1 MNERHLLNKIL
12 EEGENEH
19 IEMKRILTEKDLV
32 ENRKRKIIA
41 QLRYITDEHTGLFVL
56 GVEDINNKKWEI
68 YGLKE
73 KELVVSENI
82 LQKLCDSAKIK
93 IKERIRVKTE
103 KGFVGIYKLEQDT
116 NSEIH
121 MINVNFLG
129 RVNAGKSTLIGVLAS
144 GRLDDGKGD
153 RRSFLL
159 KHPQELIKGQTAD
172 LHVLFLAFDEQGKPL
187 YPRNPLSVD
196 ERKRILGIARKIA
209 TLVDAPGH
217 EEFAKTM
224 IRSVL
229 GAFNQYGIVLIP
241 VDDEYELI
249 MSALQSTGEAKL
261 DNITREHILLMISRE
276 TPFFIVLNK
285 IDKVSEDKLSFV
297 LSVVKHTLKRV
308 GKIPLVVRSETDIEI
323 VLKEIKRNIIVP
335 ILLISTVNG
344 TNIDFLVR
352 ILGNL
357 EPNISENIL
366 KKPALAYID
375 KIYRDIPGTNVVI
388 TGTIVS
394 GVLKEGQTVKV
405 GPDDMGNFYNAKIK
419 SLEIFNQRVSTV
431 MAGDVFGAELKKI
444 DSSII
449 RRGQVIAD
457 LDFPITPVMEF
468 DAQIIVT
475 KHPTLIKKG
484 YKPVLHCRTIN
495 QTVEIVEIYD
505 KPYLVIGDTARV
517 KLRFLRSPEALL
529 TNDTIVLREANTRA
543 VGRIIR
549 LY

>member
-172 LHVLFLAFDEQGKPL
+172 LHVLFLSFD
-187 YPRNPLSVD
+187 
-196 ERKRILGIARKIA
+196 
-209 TLVDAPGH
+209 
-217 EEFAKTM
+217 
-224 IRSVL
+224 
-229 GAFNQYGIVLIP
+229 
-241 VDDEYELI
+241 
-249 MSALQSTGEAKL
+249 
-261 DNITREHILLMISRE
+261 
-276 TPFFIVLNK
+276 
-285 IDKVSEDKLSFV
+285 
-297 LSVVKHTLKRV
+297 
-308 GKIPLVVRSETDIEI
+308 
-323 VLKEIKRNIIVP
+323 
-335 ILLISTVNG
+335 
-344 TNIDFLVR
+344 
-352 ILGNL
+352 
-357 EPNISENIL
+357 
-366 KKPALAYID
+366 
-375 KIYRDIPGTNVVI
+375 
-388 TGTIVS
+388 
-394 GVLKEGQTVKV
+394 
-405 GPDDMGNFYNAKIK
+405 
-419 SLEIFNQRVSTV
+419 
-431 MAGDVFGAELKKI
+431 
-444 DSSII
+444 
-449 RRGQVIAD
+449 
-457 LDFPITPVMEF
+457 
-468 DAQIIVT
+468 
-475 KHPTLIKKG
+475 
-484 YKPVLHCRTIN
+484 
-495 QTVEIVEIYD
+495 
-505 KPYLVIGDTARV
+505 
-517 KLRFLRSPEALL
+517 
-529 TNDTIVLREANTRA
+529 
-543 VGRIIR
+543 
-549 LY
+549 